1 MTIRDLDVISN
12 EESVFQIHLIFH
24 SRAANSKRDNKLK
37 DGEEKVIN
45 KEHA

>member
-1 MTIRDLDVISN
+1 MAVRDLDVRSD
-12 EESVFQIHLIFH
+12 EESVFQTHLIFH

-45 KEHA
+45 KERA